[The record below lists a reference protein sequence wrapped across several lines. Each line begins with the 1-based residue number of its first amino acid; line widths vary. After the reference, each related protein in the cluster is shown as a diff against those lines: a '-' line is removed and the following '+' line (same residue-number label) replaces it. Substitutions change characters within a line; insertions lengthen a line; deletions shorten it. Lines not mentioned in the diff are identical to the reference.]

1 MASVPTLAIAQS
13 KDAIG
18 GDRYGSDRYGSDRY
32 GSDRYGSDR
41 YGSDRYGS
49 DRYGSDRYGSDRAA
63 AAPPDPQRFGSDRYG
78 SDRYGSDRYGS
89 DRYGSDRAAAA
100 PPDPQRFGSDR
111 YGSDRYGSDR
121 YGSDRYGSDRYGS
134 DRYGS
139 DRYGSDRYGSDRAA
153 AAPPDPQRFGSD
165 RYGSDRYGSD
175 RYGSDRYGSD
185 RAAAAPPDQQRPGSD
200 RNVSDLPNRI
210 RVEYAPPQN
219 PDQQKVY
226 DLVKEHRV
234 LETLQQI
241 LSPFR
246 FPAAGVTIKTLGCNG
261 MINSWYNTD
270 DSVPTVHMC
279 YELLQDVLQNVPKE
293 TTPAGIT
300 PRDAVV
306 GQFLFWT
313 LHEFGHAV
321 FDIYQVPL
329 FASEEDSADRF
340 AVYIML
346 QFGKDQAR
354 RLVGGAAYA
363 ANEIIKN
370 YNQDSKVEKTL
381 QKYSSVHGL
390 PEQRFYNLLCLAY
403 GADPK
408 LFADVVEKEYLPKRR
423 AGNCEYEYQSFARA
437 FRSEIGGPHI
447 DRQMARVVLDTTW
460 LPQSNS
466 QPLVR

>member
-18 GDRYGSDRYGSDRY
+18 GDRYGSDRYGSDRYGSDRY

-78 SDRYGSDRYGS
+78 SDRYGSDRYG
-89 DRYGSDRAAAA
+89 
-100 PPDPQRFGSDR
+100 DR
-111 YGSDRYGSDR
+111 YGSDRY
-121 YGSDRYGSDRYGS
+121 
-134 DRYGS
+134 
-139 DRYGSDRYGSDRAA
+139 
-153 AAPPDPQRFGSD
+153 GSD

-354 RLVGGAAYA
+354 RLIGGAAYA

-437 FRSEIGGPHI
+437 FRSEIGPHI

>member
-1 MASVPTLAIAQS
+1 MFAAAARPTKTIVIAAHKRRSDMRKRTSLIIVATAIGLVASVPTLAIAQS
-13 KDAIG
+13 KDAI
-18 GDRYGSDRYGSDRY
+18 
-32 GSDRYGSDR
+32 
-41 YGSDRYGS
+41 GSDRYGS

-63 AAPPDPQRFGSDRYG
+63 APPDQQRFGSDRYG

-89 DRYGSDRAAAA
+89 DRYGSD
-100 PPDPQRFGSDR
+100 Q
-111 YGSDRYGSDR
+111 
-121 YGSDRYGSDRYGS
+121 
-134 DRYGS
+134 
-139 DRYGSDRYGSDRAA
+139 
-153 AAPPDPQRFGSD
+153 
-165 RYGSDRYGSD
+165 
-175 RYGSDRYGSD
+175 
-185 RAAAAPPDQQRPGSD
+185 AAAAPPDQQRPGSG

-210 RVEYAPPQN
+210 RVEYGPPQN

-246 FPAAGVTIKTLGCNG
+246 FPAPGVTIKTLGCNG

-340 AVYIML
+340 AVFIML

-354 RLVGGAAYA
+354 RLIGGAAYA

-370 YNQDSKVEKTL
+370 YNLNSNVEKPL

-390 PEQRFYNLLCLAY
+390 PEQRFFNLLCLAY

-460 LPQSNS
+460 LPPQSNS
-466 QPLVR
+466 QPLTR